1 MAAQAT
7 QMLVK
12 RQLTFTQEQ
21 LLELQRAGRF
31 GKQPVPQEYA
41 VIPPQAAEFRGRK
54 TLVLDLDET
63 LIHSKFSEA
72 HLRACRTRGRCDFN
86 MRIVVESRPIQ
97 VYVLIRPGVLFFL

>member
-7 QMLVK
+7 QVLLK

-21 LLELQRAGRF
+21 LVELSRAGRF
-31 GKQPVPQEYA
+31 GKKPVPQEYA
-41 VIPPQAAEFRGRK
+41 VIPPQAPEFKGRK

-72 HLRACRTRGRCDFN
+72 HLRACRTRGRCDFQ
-86 MRIVVESRPIQ
+86 MRIVVEGRPI
-97 VYVLIRPGVLFFL
+97 